1 MDNARRPLGTFERF
15 LWFHNQ
21 IEPVHFSV
29 SALVEGATTVDEWKS
44 ALSAL
49 QNRHPLLRVSIPADA
64 NGVPYF
70 RNEPKMPIP
79 LRVVEG
85 SALGRLEIEIAKE
98 IATPFHSS
106 TAPLIRAVLLHE
118 EQRSIVILVAH
129 HSIVD
134 AISLTYA
141 IRDLLQS
148 LSGKALEPLPIPPSH
163 EELLGISENME
174 ENGCETAGTIASI
187 NTEFFKLVPS
197 VISLRMPVELTSS
210 LKARAQQ
217 ERTSIHGA
225 LAASIVFAARELGIN
240 RKQGSLR
247 LGSPISTRK
256 LLNQGEAC
264 ALLTDIGML
273 DLEFSASGDFWELAR
288 YVRTELSP
296 QQSLNR
302 LAKSRREL
310 QEVLADVCDA
320 QTIIQIARQEMNT
333 DFVLSNMGNLSVESQ
348 YGRLRLE
355 AVWGPAILIGTFKN
369 QQVIGVATVN
379 GGLSLLYCS
388 HAPIP
393 HLLETMK
400 DMLIE
405 AC

>member
-1 MDNARRPLGTFERF
+1 M
-15 LWFHNQ
+15 
-21 IEPVHFSV
+21 
-29 SALVEGATTVDEWKS
+29 
-44 ALSAL
+44 
-49 QNRHPLLRVSIPADA
+49 
-64 NGVPYF
+64 
-70 RNEPKMPIP
+70 
-79 LRVVEG
+79 
-85 SALGRLEIEIAKE
+85 
-98 IATPFHSS
+98 
-106 TAPLIRAVLLHE
+106 HE

-129 HSIVD
+129 HSIAD

-148 LSGKALEPLPIPPSH
+148 LSGEALEPLPIPPSH
-163 EELLGISENME
+163 EELLRISENME
-174 ENGCETAGTIASI
+174 ENGCDAAGTIASI
-187 NTEFFKLVPS
+187 NTEFFKSVPS
-197 VISLRMPVELTSS
+197 VVSLRMPVKLTSS

-217 ERTSIHGA
+217 EQTPIHGA

-240 RKQGSLR
+240 RKQVSLR

-273 DLEFSASGDFWELAR
+273 DLEFPASGDFWELAR
-288 YVRTELSP
+288 YVKTELSP

-302 LAKSRREL
+302 IAKSRREL
-310 QEVLADVCDA
+310 QQVLADVCDA
-320 QTIIQIARQEMNT
+320 QTIIQIARQGMNA

-369 QQVIGVATVN
+369 QQVIGVATFN
-379 GGLSLLYCS
+379 GVLSLLYCS

-393 HLLETMK
+393 HLLESMK

-405 AC
+405 ACCERQSASL